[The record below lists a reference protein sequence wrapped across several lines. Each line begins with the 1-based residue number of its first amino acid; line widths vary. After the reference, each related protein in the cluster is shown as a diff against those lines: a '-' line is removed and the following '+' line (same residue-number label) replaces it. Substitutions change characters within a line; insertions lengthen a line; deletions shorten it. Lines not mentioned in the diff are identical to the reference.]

1 MSREIAISLLLFLI
15 RIQSFASGFELKKLL
30 KNEKISLNNDMLN
43 IEQHGKA
50 ILSRGGKLKS
60 MEQSIFTN
68 MTFLLPP
75 FIT

>member
-1 MSREIAISLLLFLI
+1 MLFLI
-15 RIQSFASGFELKKLL
+15 HNQSFASGFELKKLL